1 MRSSFKDSG
10 STMQRSI
17 RDEIKQLQASN
28 QLVAEVGRMIELMDT
43 GRERRKWAEETVR
56 TLQCQV
62 TPESL
67 TRTLTLTSKRTQTL
81 VAGESC
87 SQAKPGEP
95 KELRDEVP

>member
-1 MRSSFKDSG
+1 MPKNL
-10 STMQRSI
+10 
-17 RDEIKQLQASN
+17 LQASN

-62 TPESL
+62 TPESSL

-95 KELRDEVP
+95 QELRDEVP

>member
-1 MRSSFKDSG
+1 
-10 STMQRSI
+10 
-17 RDEIKQLQASN
+17 
-28 QLVAEVGRMIELMDT
+28 MIELMDT

-67 TRTLTLTSKRTQTL
+67 TGTLTLAFRRTQTL
-81 VAGESC
+81 VAGESR

-95 KELRDEVP
+95 QELRDEVP

>member
-1 MRSSFKDSG
+1 
-10 STMQRSI
+10 
-17 RDEIKQLQASN
+17 
-28 QLVAEVGRMIELMDT
+28 MIELMDT

-67 TRTLTLTSKRTQTL
+67 TRTLTFRRTQTL

-87 SQAKPGEP
+87 SQAKPGESQ
-95 KELRDEVP
+95 ELRDEVP

>member
-1 MRSSFKDSG
+1 
-10 STMQRSI
+10 MQRSI

-62 TPESL
+62 TPE
-67 TRTLTLTSKRTQTL
+67 TSKRTQTL
-81 VAGESC
+81 IAGESR
-87 SQAKPGEP
+87 S
-95 KELRDEVP
+95 

>member
-1 MRSSFKDSG
+1 MPKNL
-10 STMQRSI
+10 
-17 RDEIKQLQASN
+17 LQASN

-67 TRTLTLTSKRTQTL
+67 TGTLTLTFRRTQTL

-95 KELRDEVP
+95 QELRDEVP